1 VREIALDTETTGLDP
16 KAGHR
21 IIEIGCVELLNHLP
35 TGRTLQLYINPERDV
50 PVEAQEVH
58 GLSEDFL
65 RAKPVFAEVADEL
78 LGFLGNDS
86 RLVIHNSEFDVGFL
100 NAELSR
106 LGRPLLGVD
115 RAVDTVRL
123 ARTLFPGAQASLD
136 ALCKRFAIDNSDRR
150 FHGALKDAL
159 LLAQVYLELCGGR
172 EPGLAL
178 MPEPSRQPIIV
189 TAPAEIRPPRPHAPS
204 AEEEAAHA
212 AFLQHLKN
220 PMWLAG

>member
-1 VREIALDTETTGLDP
+1 MREIALDTETTGLDP
-16 KAGHR
+16 RAGHR

-35 TGRTLQLYINPERDV
+35 TGRTLQLYVNPERDV

-58 GLSEDFL
+58 GLTEEFL
-65 RAKPVFAEVADEL
+65 RAKPVFAEIADEL
-78 LGFLGNDS
+78 VHFLGEDS
-86 RLVIHNSEFDVGFL
+86 RLVIHNSEFDMGFL
-100 NAELSR
+100 NAELAR
-106 LGRPLLGVD
+106 LRRPLLGMG
-115 RAVDTVRL
+115 RAVDTVQL
-123 ARTLFPGAQASLD
+123 ARTMFPGSPASLD

-178 MPEPSRQPIIV
+178 ASEPSRQQILV
-189 TAPAEIRPPRPHAPS
+189 TVPSEIRPPRPHAPS

-212 AFLQHLKN
+212 VFLQKLKN
-220 PMWLAG
+220 PIWAAG